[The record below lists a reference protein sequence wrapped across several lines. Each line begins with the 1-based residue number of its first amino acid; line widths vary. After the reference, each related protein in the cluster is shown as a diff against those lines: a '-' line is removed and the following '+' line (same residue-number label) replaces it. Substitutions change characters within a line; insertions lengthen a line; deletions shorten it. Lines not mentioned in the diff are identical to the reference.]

1 MNSILEITIWSELA
15 LRGCLDDQTRLI
27 LINNAATSYV
37 KLRGADALHNKLQHA
52 VKLATN
58 RSWNN
63 FYQVTTWVIEEL
75 KQLSDVED
83 CPGQA
88 VRG

>member
-1 MNSILEITIWSELA
+1 MNNILEITVWSELA

-27 LINNAATSYV
+27 LINNAARGYE
-37 KLRGADALHNKLQHA
+37 KLRGADALHNKLR
-52 VKLATN
+52 VATQFATA
-58 RSWNN
+58 RQWDK
-63 FYQVTTWVIEEL
+63 FYQVVNSSIKEL

>member
-1 MNSILEITIWSELA
+1 MNSIREVASMSELS
-15 LRGCLDDQTRLI
+15 LRGSLNDQTRLI

-37 KLRGADALHNKLQHA
+37 KLRGADALYDRLQHA

-58 RSWNN
+58 RSWDN
-63 FYQVTTWVIEEL
+63 FYQVTTWVIGEL
-75 KQLSDVED
+75 KQLADVED

-88 VRG
+88 IRG